1 MQNVVTLI
9 TNPEEKILDAT
20 LINKAFMAL
29 ERKGAKIINM
39 SWLAENEACD
49 VFFDGLDTT
58 TARNILSEKLEPLC
72 VDFIVQENNNR
83 KKKMLISD
91 MDSTIIEQECIDEI
105 ADKFGIK
112 DKIAEITN
120 RAMNGNLDFSNS
132 LRERVAL
139 LKGLDESELGNVYN
153 NTITLMLGAVELV
166 ATMKKSGACC
176 ILVSGGFTFFTDK
189 IAQRLGFD
197 ENRANT
203 LEIHQGKLTGKVIEP
218 ILNADSK
225 LQALNETIGRL
236 NISTNDVLA
245 VGDGANDLPM
255 LKNAGLGIATH
266 AKPLVQQQVNHNIK
280 FTNLKSLLYLQGYKK
295 EEFVTYI

>member
-9 TNPEEKILDAT
+9 TNPEDKILDEAV
-20 LINKAFMAL
+20 INKAFMAL
-29 ERKGAKIINM
+29 ERKGGKIINM
-39 SWLAENEACD
+39 SWLAQHEACD
-49 VFFDGLDTT
+49 IFFDSIDIQS
-58 TARNILSEKLEPLC
+58 ARDILSEKLEPLC

-91 MDSTIIEQECIDEI
+91 MDSTIIQQECIDEI
-105 ADKFGIK
+105 AEKFGIK

-120 RAMNGNLDFSNS
+120 KAMNGNLDFSDS
-132 LRERVAL
+132 LCERVAL
-139 LKGLDESELGNVYN
+139 LKGLDESELGNVYKDK
-153 NTITLMLGAVELV
+153 ITLMSGATELV
-166 ATMKKSGACC
+166 QTMKKSGAYCL
-176 ILVSGGFTFFTDK
+176 LVSGGFTFFTDK

-197 ENRANT
+197 ENRANI
-203 LEIHQGKLTGKVIEP
+203 LEITDGKLTGKVIEP

-236 NISTNDVLA
+236 NISKDDVIA

-280 FTNLKSLLYLQGYKK
+280 FTRLKSLLYLQGYKK
-295 EEFVTYI
+295 DEFVS